1 LEVRNMTQRT
11 RIATAVA
18 ILLVVVATEA
28 LRRRSAEPAL
38 APGSIP
44 IVLEGEVVAGF
55 SAADLEKLTK
65 VSFIEPAEN
74 KTQEGWLLR
83 DVLLLYVSE
92 RKLKED
98 SVITVSSSSEDKSA
112 QLTWSEVAKPANLVM
127 FDLSNRGTLKLVSV
141 LERLDTRD
149 EWVQDVDRIEI
160 VKP

>member
-1 LEVRNMTQRT
+1 MKQGT
-11 RIATAVA
+11 RIAIAVGV
-18 ILLVVVATEA
+18 LLVVVAAVLGIEA
-28 LRRRSAEPAL
+28 VRRRSTEPTL
-38 APGSIP
+38 APGSVP
-44 IVLEGEVVAGF
+44 IVLEGKVVAGF

-65 VSFIEPAEN
+65 VSFIEPVEN

-83 DVLLLYVSE
+83 DVILLYVSE

-98 SVITVSSSSEDKSA
+98 TVIRVSSSSEDKSA
-112 QLTWSEVAKPANLVM
+112 QLTWSEVAEPANLVL

-141 LERLDTRD
+141 LEKLDTRN